1 MACILIVDDNLSVQL
16 TLEFCLQDAG
26 YSVVLAG
33 DGPAALRTAAEEQ
46 VDLILLDVN
55 MPLMN
60 GLAVCQAL
68 KSNQALSHIPVVMMT
83 SCPTRETVSRA
94 IAAGAVEMMPKP
106 FALTQL
112 YAIISRNL
120 PGAAK
125 SAEMPPQDTNRIQA
139 TGFPPPS
146 LRSEAFGFGS

>member
-26 YSVVLAG
+26 YSVVLAS
-33 DGPAALRTAAEEQ
+33 DGPGALRTAAEEQ
-46 VDLILLDVN
+46 VDLIILDLN

-68 KSNQALSHIPVVMMT
+68 KSNPALSHIPVVMMT
-83 SCPTRETVSRA
+83 SCPTRDAISRA
-94 IAAGAVEMMPKP
+94 IAAGASETMPKP

-112 YAIISRNL
+112 YAIVSRNL
-120 PGAAK
+120 PREAK
-125 SAEMPPQDTNRIQA
+125 PADSPPQEADRIKA
-139 TGFPPPS
+139 NGFSPPS
-146 LRSEAFGFGS
+146 MGSEAFGFGS

>member
-1 MACILIVDDNLSVQL
+1 MPCILIVDDNLSVQL
-16 TLEFCLQDAG
+16 TVEYCLQDAG

-33 DGPAALRTAAEEQ
+33 DGPAALRSAAEKQ

-68 KSNQALSHIPVVMMT
+68 KSNLAVSHIPVVMMT
-83 SCPTRETVSRA
+83 SCPTRETISRA

-106 FALTQL
+106 FTLTQL
-112 YAIISRNL
+112 YAIVSRNL

-125 SAEMPPQDTNRIQA
+125 SVEMPPQETNRIQA
-139 TGFPPPS
+139 NSFPPPS